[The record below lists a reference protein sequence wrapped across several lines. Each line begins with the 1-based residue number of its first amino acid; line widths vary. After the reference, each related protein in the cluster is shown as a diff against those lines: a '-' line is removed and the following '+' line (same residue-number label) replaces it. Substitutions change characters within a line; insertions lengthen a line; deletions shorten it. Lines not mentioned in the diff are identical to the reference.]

1 MTRSVDR
8 AFTALNAG
16 FTEVDLDRS
25 RRYRRPGYAL
35 EATGLSLD
43 LLVLA
48 LAAFGPLGDAL
59 FSPLE
64 GLPWWGAALVYPA
77 LLVVVLATVALPIR
91 VWTGWARERRFGLS
105 TQSLAGWFGDR
116 AKSLAVEIVLTAAV
130 LGGLVALAHKLPDA
144 WPAVAAPAA
153 AATVVLLAFAP
164 PVALEPIFNRFEP
177 LADERLAGELRALA
191 DRAGVPIR
199 DVLVADASRR
209 TRKQNA
215 YVSGLGSTRRVV
227 VFDTLLD
234 AVGARQLKLVVAH
247 ELGHRRDG
255 HVAKL
260 TAAGAVGMAAAIVGL
275 WALLR
280 VDAVLD
286 AAGAD
291 APGDPRIVPF
301 VLVAGLVLQLALLP
315 LASAVSRRF
324 ERAADR
330 ASLDL
335 THDLEAFEEAHRELA
350 RTNISDLDPSRA
362 VYLTIFTHPTSPE
375 RIAAARA
382 WGEA

>member
-260 TAAGAVGMAAAIVGL
+260 TAAGAVGMA
-275 WALLR
+275 
-280 VDAVLD
+280 
-286 AAGAD
+286 GAD